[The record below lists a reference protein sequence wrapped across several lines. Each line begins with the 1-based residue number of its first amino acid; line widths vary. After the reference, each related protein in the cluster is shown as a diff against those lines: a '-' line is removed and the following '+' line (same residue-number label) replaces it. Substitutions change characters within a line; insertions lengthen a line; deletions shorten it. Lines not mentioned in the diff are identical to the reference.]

1 MKISERMRYNGS
13 FPSFFSNDDAS
24 LAGYFTLAIKP
35 ITVYTEGL
43 NMSKSMQR
51 RLARVS
57 EFDKENGTYTLS
69 AYLIAQLGKNY
80 KGGANL
86 KITGQQ
92 RLQAAMDTI
101 KEIGMYISG
110 ICRIAETPSL
120 RKLLAHR

>member
-1 MKISERMRYNGS
+1 
-13 FPSFFSNDDAS
+13 
-24 LAGYFTLAIKP
+24 
-35 ITVYTEGL
+35 
-43 NMSKSMQR
+43 MSKSMQR

-110 ICRIAETPSL
+110 IYRIAETPSL